1 MWILIYTVK
10 TRENGSLKV
19 LVIFLFTI
27 FLYFSKECIDESKTC
42 DGKND
47 CEDGSDENIPQCS
60 SSVPLQGDGQG
71 EGTVIIGVIVGIVAI
86 IIIIAIIAY
95 SIHRYVL

>member
-1 MWILIYTVK
+1 M
-10 TRENGSLKV
+10 
-19 LVIFLFTI
+19 
-27 FLYFSKECIDESKTC
+27 YFSKECIDESKTC

-71 EGTVIIGVIVGIVAI
+71 NGAVIIGVLVGILAVI
-86 IIIIAIIAY
+86 SIIAIIVC
-95 SIHRYVL
+95 SIYRYVL

>member
-1 MWILIYTVK
+1 MIFILY
-10 TRENGSLKV
+10 
-19 LVIFLFTI
+19 FLH
-27 FLYFSKECIDESKTC
+27 FSKECIDESKTC

-71 EGTVIIGVIVGIVAI
+71 NGAVIIGVLVGILAVI
-86 IIIIAIIAY
+86 SIIAIIVC
-95 SIHRYVL
+95 SIYRYVL